1 MQQFSGLIERLTE
14 PPYNGRADLP
24 HLADEENLVMDELF
38 PLIEAL
44 QLLGFAHVSGG
55 DIELTPAG
63 RAYAEADMLERKQ
76 IFADALLKNVPL
88 AAHIRRV
95 LDERPG
101 HRAPAA
107 RFLRELEDHLSE
119 EEAER
124 VLDDRDQLG
133 PPRGDLRLRLRRR
146 SAEPG
151 KFLALGG

>member
-1 MQQFSGLIERLTE
+1 MQQLTGLIDSLNEA
-14 PPYNGRADLP
+14 PFHGHADLP
-24 HLADEENLVMDELF
+24 HLADEVSLDDDELF

-55 DIELTPAG
+55 DIDLTAAG
-63 RAYAEADMLERKQ
+63 RHYADADMQARKQ
-76 IFADALLKNVPL
+76 VFADVVLKHIPL

-124 VLDDRDQLG
+124 VLDTVINWGRH
-133 PPRGDLRLRLRRR
+133 
-146 SAEPG
+146 AEIFAYDYDDEVLSLEISDG
-151 KFLALGG
+151 A